1 MNNVLKIAKKLKNFT
16 LDDLIIMGDLD
27 ETLANATLNALV
39 ANGKI
44 KQTGKYFEYVE
55 TQVRKENYKIIDKNI
70 VIKNSEITM
79 IEAVEVFL
87 EKLSGL
93 TFETLKTYKSI
104 FNSHIIP
111 FFKDTKLKNI
121 DIESVQKFREYCAEK
136 DLYEGRIKN
145 ILALLN
151 QLIKYFQNEGWI
163 EKTCVFEVRRLQK
176 LPKRSVQILLKPQV
190 LQLLAIVRKDYGYM
204 LPIIEKTIN
213 EKLKLNDILRG
224 DNYAEKERTKR
235 KIRKD
240 FFKIKQ
246 KLGLENYKIE
256 DLRFSTIKNV

>member
-1 MNNVLKIAKKLKNFT
+1 MDKVLKVAKRLKNFT
-16 LDDLIIMGDLD
+16 IDDLIIMGDLD
-27 ETLANATLNALV
+27 KTLATTALNALV
-39 ANGKI
+39 VENKI
-44 KQTGKYFEYVE
+44 KRTGKYFEYVE
-55 TQVRKENYKIIDKNI
+55 AQVRKENYKIFDKNI
-70 VIKNSEITM
+70 MVKNSEIAM
-79 IEAVEVFL
+79 LDAIDVFL
-87 EKLSGL
+87 ENLPKL

-151 QLIKYFQNEGWI
+151 QLLKYFQNEGWI
-163 EKTCVFEVRRLQK
+163 ERTCVFEVRRLQK
-176 LPKRSVQILLKPQV
+176 LPKRNVQILPKPRV
-190 LQLLAIVRKDYGYM
+190 LRLFAIVRKDFNYM

-213 EKLKLNDILRG
+213 EKLKLNDILG
-224 DNYAEKERTKR
+224 GNYAEKERAKR

-246 KLGLENYKIE
+246 KLGLENYKFD